1 MTKAHSTFLVFL
13 LAGIA
18 VISGAIL
25 VSLYLATNRV
35 TVESLRN
42 DSFFVYDAPT
52 ALEPFSLTDDAGNE
66 FSNEDFEGQ
75 WSLVFFGY
83 TFCPD
88 ICPLTL
94 ASLKQFYDLLGER
107 GENADVQVVMI
118 SVDPERDTQEVL
130 SNYVKYFNPEFT
142 GVTGDFAPIHTL
154 ARQMNLTFNYVA
166 MDDDNYLV
174 NHNGE
179 VMLIDPEGNN
189 VGFFKPPY
197 HPEQMRE
204 SFLAVKKFLAR

>member
-1 MTKAHSTFLVFL
+1 MTKIHRTYLLTL

-18 VISGAIL
+18 VISGAVL
-25 VSLYLATNRV
+25 VSLYLSANAV
-35 TVESLRN
+35 TAQSLRN
-42 DSFFVYDAPT
+42 DSFFVYDSPT
-52 ALEPFSLTDDAGNE
+52 GLETFSLIDDAGNE
-66 FSNEDFEGQ
+66 FTNEDLNGQ

-94 ASLKQFYDLLGER
+94 ASLKQFYELLGKH
-107 GENADVQVVMI
+107 GENADIQVVMI

-130 SNYVKYFNPEFT
+130 SNYVKYFNTEFT
-142 GVTGDFAPIHTL
+142 GVTGDFAPIYTL
-154 ARQMNLTFNYVA
+154 ARQMNITFNYVA
-166 MDDDNYLV
+166 MDDENYLV

-204 SFLAVKKFLAR
+204 NFLAVKKFLGK